1 MQATQFHPKG
11 VQALRVCAALTL
23 LLIGLGVGAQDES
36 KPPPKRERAATAPTA
51 SITGKQPKAAAA
63 SAQNKAVAADPKAGA
78 RSAVQPSTPD
88 RPSAASPARG
98 AATAADPRTV
108 RPPSSVRPVEPVV
121 PERSREFTAPSTAVP
136 VAAASPAAS
145 QPDAAILADDA
156 RLRHWTLPAAS
167 VIAAAASAA
176 AQTPPLR
183 RRAGVTLSPAA
194 QKASALS
201 VLRRHGYDA
210 AGTTALRQGLP
221 TALLAD
227 PLRSQ
232 ALLTELRERDR
243 AQGSTAMMRRAPSQ
257 NTERETNAAIA
268 QLASNGSLAALT
280 AGELLADEAARK
292 AASQRCQRASIELD
306 RQELNV
312 RAIGLDD
319 PTVAAGTAQFWSSV
333 QALNPKAAEQY
344 RRAAG
349 AYAQACLDSSWQSLT
364 VEQRTSMRAVVGHV
378 LRGDA
383 HVCMGARIAR
393 DRFLTARHCL
403 YAYDEVLQ
411 QWLPRSAASLQVALI
426 GNASVRYAA
435 TQLDC
440 SVPQPDASCITPAD
454 NPLTAD
460 HIVLKLA
467 PRSRDA
473 TPVALPAM
481 PALAIERP
489 SLSQFLVVPGHSTWI
504 TGRGWTPAD
513 EVYVTTAAVSG
524 CMVAELAS
532 GCVVNS
538 CQSESGF
545 SGAPMLARRNV
556 KELVM
561 VGIFLG
567 TANEYEHCRR
577 SDRNFGAAPPQHV
590 LAGGK

>member
-11 VQALRVCAALTL
+11 VQALRACAALTL
-23 LLIGLGVGAQDES
+23 LLIGFGVGAQDKS

-51 SITGKQPKAAAA
+51 SITGNQPKAAAT
-63 SAQNKAVAADPKAGA
+63 SVQNRPVAADPKAGA

-98 AATAADPRTV
+98 AATAADPRIV
-108 RPPSSVRPVEPVV
+108 RPSSSATSV
-121 PERSREFTAPSTAVP
+121 PGAP
-136 VAAASPAAS
+136 ASPAAS
-145 QPDAAILADDA
+145 QTEATAMADDT
-156 RLRHWTLPAAS
+156 RLRHWTLPAAP
-167 VIAAAASAA
+167 VVAAAASAA
-176 AQTPPLR
+176 AQNPPLR

-201 VLRRHGYDA
+201 VLRRHGYVA
-210 AGTTALRQGLP
+210 TSTTALRQGLP

-227 PLRSQ
+227 SLRSQ

-280 AGELLADEAARK
+280 AGELLADEAERK

-333 QALNPKAAEQY
+333 QALNPKASEQY

-364 VEQRTSMRAVVGHV
+364 AEQRTSMRAVVGHV

-403 YAYDEVLQ
+403 YAYDEELQ

-454 NPLTAD
+454 NPLAAD

-467 PRSRDA
+467 PRSSAA
-473 TPVALPAM
+473 TAVALPAM

-567 TANEYEHCRR
+567 TANEYEQCRR
-577 SDRNFGAAPPQHV
+577 SDRNFGATPPQHV
-590 LAGGK
+590 LAGAK